1 MQEFSTIPP
10 CADRLTRP
18 ATAVV
23 RGWLRILI
31 LACLL
36 TLVPCAPALAIS
48 DEIQVYTD
56 EINEPGERGLE
67 LHINT
72 TPRGRK
78 TAEYEG
84 DIAPYRGLRVTPEFS
99 WGLTKTLEA
108 GLYVPMTTSANGTFY
123 VGGLKGRLKW
133 LPIKTESGWYA
144 GANAELSNVSRAFS
158 ESRLSTELRIMA
170 GYHGD
175 DWLLG
180 INPIFDW
187 GLSRGFRGSP
197 EVLMTWK
204 ATRRVAE
211 GIALGGEYYNGL
223 GTLANRLPAEQQQR
237 ALYLVMD
244 FERKPWIFNLGIGH
258 GLNSATDAWTIK
270 AIFEVPF

>member
-1 MQEFSTIPP
+1 MTSCVDI
-10 CADRLTRP
+10 AKRP
-18 ATAVV
+18 AATAF
-23 RGWLRILI
+23 RDALRAVL
-31 LACLL
+31 LATLL
-36 TLVPCAPALAIS
+36 LLFPCAPALAVS

-56 EINEPGERGLE
+56 DINEPGERGLE

-78 TAEYEG
+78 TPEYEG

-108 GLYVPMTTSANGTFY
+108 GLYIPMATSTSGTFY

-144 GANAELSNVSRAFS
+144 GANAELSNVSKAFS

-170 GYHGD
+170 GYHD
-175 DWLLG
+175 DEWLLG
-180 INPIFDW
+180 VNPIFDW

-197 EVLMTWK
+197 EVTMTWK
-204 ATRRVAE
+204 ATRRVVE
-211 GIALGGEYYNGL
+211 GIALGGEYYNGV
-223 GTLANRLPAEQQQR
+223 GTLANRLPADQQQR

-244 FERKPWIFNLGIGH
+244 FERKPWIFNVGVGH
-258 GLNSATDAWTIK
+258 GLNSATDSWTIK